1 MIVRKIEVDPVS
13 NRRKVFLLALTAGIC
28 FAVFV
33 GISLESPA
41 LPADGNNST
50 CTKLQQM
57 MFPATFDA
65 GPLDFLELGESLFS
79 CVFVKISLANTM
91 AMWILAGSALLIV
104 LTQVSVIV
112 LSIWLLSFPNCQLRL
127 WNRFHYLSASLAS
140 NTSCSSP
147 KIGFKSNIIDLDLF
161 RARLRCWN
169 SSTSAPNRF
178 GACLASSANKTSS
191 LRKIGFE
198 FNTHYSIGSQSKATL
213 HTHQLSQRSGQE
225 IIESP
230 MSANA
235 TAFEEM
241 HQIHLSP

>member
-65 GPLDFLELGESLFS
+65 GRLDFLKLRERTFF

-91 AMWILAGSALLIV
+91 VMWILAGSALLIV
-104 LTQVSVIV
+104 LTQLSVIV
-112 LSIWLLSFPNCQLRL
+112 LSIWLLSFPNCRLRL
-127 WNRFHYLSASLAS
+127 WNRFHYFSASLAS
-140 NTSCSSP
+140 NTSCR
-147 KIGFKSNIIDLDLF
+147 ITENWIQVQ
-161 RARLRCWN
+161 
-169 SSTSAPNRF
+169 
-178 GACLASSANKTSS
+178 
-191 LRKIGFE
+191 
-198 FNTHYSIGSQSKATL
+198 YY
-213 HTHQLSQRSGQE
+213 RS
-225 IIESP
+225 
-230 MSANA
+230 
-235 TAFEEM
+235 
-241 HQIHLSP
+241 

>member
-65 GPLDFLELGESLFS
+65 GRLDFLKLRERTFF

-91 AMWILAGSALLIV
+91 VMWILAGSALLIV
-104 LTQVSVIV
+104 LTQ
-112 LSIWLLSFPNCQLRL
+112 LSALSLDLAAQLSELSTPALESFSLSFG
-127 WNRFHYLSASLAS
+127 
-140 NTSCSSP
+140 
-147 KIGFKSNIIDLDLF
+147 I
-161 RARLRCWN
+161 
-169 SSTSAPNRF
+169 
-178 GACLASSANKTSS
+178 
-191 LRKIGFE
+191 
-198 FNTHYSIGSQSKATL
+198 
-213 HTHQLSQRSGQE
+213 LSQQHVMLITENWIQVQHSRS
-225 IIESP
+225 
-230 MSANA
+230 
-235 TAFEEM
+235 
-241 HQIHLSP
+241 